1 MSRQPPLGNR
11 RAAGSGGDAQDMAD
25 QPVPDGINAPSVGA
39 WLVEHVPGA
48 KPPFRYELITGGR
61 SNLTYCVTDS
71 GGRRCVLRRP
81 PLGTLLATAHDVV
94 REYRIAAA
102 LADTPVPVAPA
113 IAVCADASVNGA
125 PFAVTGFVDGVVLDG
140 PAKAAAIAPDAR
152 QALAFHLIDVLAELH
167 AVDLDA
173 VGLAELSRQDSYIER
188 QVRRWAKQ
196 WAGSRTWDLPIIE
209 EVESRLREHLPV
221 QHGAAIV
228 HGDYRFGNCIVD
240 LARREVA
247 AVLDWELCT
256 LGDPMADLGH
266 LGLYWDDAE
275 RRSPLGT
282 DPTSG
287 GGFPPYRDLL
297 QRYAARTGRDV
308 AQIEYYRGF
317 AAWRLA
323 IIAEGVA
330 SRHLARHPEDTAA
343 LEGSHVAVRQLV
355 EFAMASLDQRP

>member
-1 MSRQPPLGNR
+1 MSDRQEPFREHNPT
-11 RAAGSGGDAQDMAD
+11 APAGDASGMPD
-25 QPVPDGINAPSVGA
+25 QPAPDGINAQSVGA

-48 KPPFRYELITGGR
+48 MPPFRYELITGGR
-61 SNLTYCVTDS
+61 SNLTFCVTDS

-152 QALAFHLIDVLAELH
+152 RALAFHLIDVLAELH

-196 WAGSRTWDLPIIE
+196 WAGSRTWELPIID
-209 EVESRLREHLPV
+209 EVESRLRERLPV

-240 LARREVA
+240 LAKARGRRRARLGAVHARRSNGGPGTSGHLLARCRA
-247 AVLDWELCT
+247 AVAGRQRSDVRRRLPVVSRPPPALR
-256 LGDPMADLGH
+256 
-266 LGLYWDDAE
+266 DA
-275 RRSPLGT
+275 
-282 DPTSG
+282 
-287 GGFPPYRDLL
+287 
-297 QRYAARTGRDV
+297 
-308 AQIEYYRGF
+308 
-317 AAWRLA
+317 
-323 IIAEGVA
+323 
-330 SRHLARHPEDTAA
+330 H
-343 LEGSHVAVRQLV
+343 
-355 EFAMASLDQRP
+355 RP